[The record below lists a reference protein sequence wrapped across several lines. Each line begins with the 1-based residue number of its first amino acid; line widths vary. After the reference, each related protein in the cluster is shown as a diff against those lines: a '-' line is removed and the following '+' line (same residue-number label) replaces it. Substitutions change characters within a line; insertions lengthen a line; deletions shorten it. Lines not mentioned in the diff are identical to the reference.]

1 MPRPRPTAPRYRR
14 RIFLVGMSA
23 ALVLFCIGFPIYN
36 NRIEADLE
44 RRVPAELADAGF
56 PGVTASFSGQDG
68 TLRCAEPLT
77 DPEAATEVAYDVWG
91 VRKITLDRLCR
102 VNRAPVVSESSVDD
116 SATAVDSSVA
126 GSTTDAIAST
136 TAGSQQFSTLADAVA
151 SEPDL
156 SFLGVL
162 LQESG
167 LTDQLADPTADPVTI
182 FAPTDAAFDALPADV
197 SAQLRSDRDL
207 LMRVLARHVVD
218 GELPAA
224 DLTSGPLTT
233 MDGSTIFVAV
243 GGSSIIIDGGATVTR
258 PDVAT
263 GNGIIHVIDRVL
275 LPEELEMPA
284 EADAAEVA
292 AVLDTGSFALTGVVA
307 SEVERATLL
316 DAAVA
321 AVGAPNVAD
330 RLTVDPDTGLG
341 ATNAANLAALLTA
354 MPANLVSG
362 VSGFDGTALYV
373 EGIYLSDATR
383 DAITAAAGAVGATAT
398 LEARPD
404 ATDADAADLEAQLN
418 EFVAANPV
426 QFQPG
431 AATLT
436 ADAEVVLD
444 QLAAQAL
451 AFGGVSITIEGHTD
465 SDGEAAANLSLSQ
478 RRAEVVLDALVARGL
493 DATSL
498 TAEGFGETQ
507 PVLAGGVEDK
517 DASRRVEFRIEASA

>member
-1 MPRPRPTAPRYRR
+1 MSRPHPTAPRYRR

-44 RRVPAELADAGF
+44 RRVPAELEAAGF

-68 TLRCAEPLT
+68 TLRCTEPLT
-77 DPEAATEVAYDVWG
+77 DPEAATEAAYDVWG

-102 VNRAPVVSESSVDD
+102 VNRAPVVSENSADD
-116 SATAVDSSVA
+116 SAAGAGSSVA
-126 GSTTDAIAST
+126 GSTTDAAVST
-136 TAGSQQFSTLADAVA
+136 TSASQQFSTLADAVA
-151 SEPDL
+151 SEHEL

-167 LTDQLADPTADPVTI
+167 LTEQLADPTADPVTI

-207 LMRVLARHVVD
+207 LARVLARHVVD
-218 GELPAA
+218 GELLAA

-258 PDVAT
+258 ADVAT
-263 GNGIIHVIDRVL
+263 GNGVIHVIDQVL

-284 EADAAEVA
+284 ETAAAEVA
-292 AVLDTGSFALTGVVA
+292 ATLAAGTFTFVGVVA

-316 DAAVA
+316 NAAVA
-321 AVGAPNVAD
+321 TVGASNVTD
-330 RLTVDPDTGLG
+330 QLTVDPDTGLD
-341 ATNAANLAALLTA
+341 ATNATNLAALLTA
-354 MPANLVSG
+354 MPTNLVSG
-362 VSGFDGTALYV
+362 VSGFDGTVLYV
-373 EGIYLSDATR
+373 DGITLSDAAR
-383 DAITAAAGAVGATAT
+383 DAMTAAADAVGATAT
-398 LEARPD
+398 LEPRPD
-404 ATDADAADLEAQLN
+404 ATTADAAELESQLN
-418 EFVAANPV
+418 EFVTANPV

-451 AFGGVSITIEGHTD
+451 AFGGVTITIEGHTD

-478 RRAEVVLDALVARGL
+478 RRAEAVLDALVARGL
-493 DATSL
+493 DAASL

-507 PVLAGGVEDK
+507 PVLVSGVEDK